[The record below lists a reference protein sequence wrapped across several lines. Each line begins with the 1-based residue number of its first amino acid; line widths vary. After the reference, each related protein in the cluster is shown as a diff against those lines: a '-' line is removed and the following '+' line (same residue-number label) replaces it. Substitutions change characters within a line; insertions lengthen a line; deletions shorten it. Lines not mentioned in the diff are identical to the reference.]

1 MTQSVKTMK
10 LNLNGLNVNCFTA
23 GETGPPLILLHG
35 GGVDSA
41 IISWGEIITPLA
53 DNYRVFAPDL
63 PGYGESDKPDV
74 EYSIPFY
81 VEFLENFMNALKL
94 EKASL
99 AGLSLGG
106 GISIAFA
113 LQFPSRVD
121 KLILIGSWGFYSK
134 LPYHLLSYWYT
145 QSSLNEWSYQV
156 TAKHRKL
163 VKWML
168 LYSLFGDP
176 NKLSEELVDQ
186 VQQCLQAPN
195 AAKAFASFQRSEITR
210 TGVRSDLAKRLSEI
224 KHQTLIVHGTLD
236 PGVPVE
242 YAKKA
247 HQLMPNSE
255 LYLME
260 GCKHWAQK
268 ERPEEFIRVVKAFLK
283 K

>member
-1 MTQSVKTMK
+1 MTQPVKTIE
-10 LNLNGLNVNCFTA
+10 LDLNGLNVNCFTA
-23 GETGPPLILLHG
+23 GESGPPVILLHG

-41 IISWGEIITPLA
+41 IISWGEIIAPLA
-53 DNYRVFAPDL
+53 ENYRVFAPDL

-81 VEFLENFMNALKL
+81 VDFLENFMNTLEL

-113 LQFPSRVD
+113 LQYPSRVD
-121 KLILIGSWGFYSK
+121 KLVLIGSWGFYSK
-134 LPYHLLSYWYT
+134 LPYHLLCYWYT
-145 QSSLNEWSYQV
+145 QSLLNEWSYQV
-156 TAKHRKL
+156 TAKHRKY

-186 VQQCLQAPN
+186 VQQCLKAPD

-210 TGVRSDLAKRLSEI
+210 TGVRTDLAKRLSEI
-224 KHQTLIVHGTLD
+224 KHPTLIVHGTLD
-236 PGVPVE
+236 PGVPVD

-247 HQLMPNSE
+247 HQLIQNSK

-268 ERPEEFIRVVKAFLK
+268 ERPEEFTQVVASFLK
-283 K
+283 